1 MFSFKRFFNELY
13 SNAYDLDHRIAE
25 DIIWLESVSDISKV
39 MDTHWEDPLPTKKE
53 IESGKESSPMHAI
66 FRFNVIGDGCTDN
79 SNVDDPCDC
88 ETVNGISTCYKV
100 VFDGHPE
107 DGVKVS
113 FTRGNEIRDIRAIY
127 VKNGQRTLVGANVF
141 TGVQMALKEYMKALD
156 PISIQWVI
164 SAAIDSSRGEL
175 RDNVYNTWFS
185 KNLFPH
191 KLVGIQGYWVKREI
205 YDSEFVSNGFPKVPE
220 IVTYTIT
227 DKNSGEKITKTE
239 SLKEDSSP
247 SIKIAAMKQMNEKIK
262 LISGWNNKLEKFKK
276 KILSK
281 NKQSRDENRDE
292 KFKDEKRRIGFE
304 KSKDAR
310 LNPDHFNIDDY
321 VKLKKSNDVEFFFHG
336 IIKSFHG
343 TRGDNKLY
351 AEVQFQSEP
360 SKLNFDGKIEIVNVK
375 DLSLSKNHGNE
386 IKDYIRILSEKSK
399 EYNLRVGDKITSN
412 AKSFDVSQKL
422 LGSIQKLLL
431 FRNLDGSIGMKANI
445 LWDDHAKS
453 ILKNKQKNLV
463 NASLLRKTDP
473 QEELEIKTSQRDLGI
488 QKRIQKNTNRTSANK
503 IQNDMEASNF
513 GLNIGDEV
521 EVTSGTHKGK
531 TGKIL
536 LFSKSQSGL
545 IAQVAPINMPNFK
558 IKVEYLKKKSE
569 DISVTGTSIATS
581 NECTFIGWLT
591 KKLYKR

>member
-1 MFSFKRFFNELY
+1 MFSFKLFFNELY
-13 SNAYDLDHRIAE
+13 YNAYDLDHRIEE
-25 DIIWLESVSDISKV
+25 DIIWLESVADISKV
-39 MDTHWEDPLPTKKE
+39 MDTHWEDQLPTKKE
-53 IESGKESSPMHAI
+53 IESGKKSSPIHAI
-66 FRFNVIGDGCTDN
+66 FRFNVIGDGCADD
-79 SNVDDPCDC
+79 SNVDDPCNC

-100 VFDGHPE
+100 AFTGRPE
-107 DGVKVS
+107 DGVTVS
-113 FTRGNEIRDIRAIY
+113 FARGDEIQDIRASYIE
-127 VKNGQRTLVGANVF
+127 NGKRTLVGANVF
-141 TGVQMALKEYMKALD
+141 TGVKMALEQYMKALD
-156 PISIQWVI
+156 PISVQWNI
-164 SAAIDSSRGEL
+164 STAVDASRGAV
-175 RDNVYNTWFS
+175 RDKTYNTWFS

-191 KLVGIQGYWVKREI
+191 KLIGIQGYWVKREV
-205 YDSEFVSNGFPKVPE
+205 YDNEFVPNGFPKVPE
-220 IVTYTIT
+220 TVTYTIT
-227 DKNSGEKITKTE
+227 DKEGERITKTE
-239 SLKEDSSP
+239 SLNEDSSAAL
-247 SIKIAAMKQMNEKIK
+247 KIAAMKQMNEKIK

-281 NKQSRDENRDE
+281 NKQARDENRDE

-304 KSKDAR
+304 RSKDAR

-360 SKLNFDGKIEIVNVK
+360 RKSNFDGKIEIVDVK
-375 DLSLSKNHGNE
+375 DLKSSKNHGNE
-386 IKDYIRILSEKSK
+386 IKDYIRIISEKSK
-399 EYNLRVGDKITSN
+399 EYNLRVGDKIIFN
-412 AKSFDVSQKL
+412 DKSFDISQKL

-431 FRNLDGSIGMKANI
+431 SRNLDGSIGMKANI

-463 NASLLRKTDP
+463 NASFLRKTDP

-521 EVTSGTHKGK
+521 EVTSGMHKGK

-536 LFSKSQSGL
+536 LFLKSQSGL
-545 IAQVAPINMPNFK
+545 IAQVASINMPNFK

-569 DISVTGTSIATS
+569 DISMAGTSIATS

-591 KKLYKR
+591 KKLYKQ